1 MRRAVFAAVLL
12 AAIADVRA
20 QDRPARPA
28 GCPDVAGVYRPTGG
42 GYAAAD
48 LVKALRITVYLGSK
62 VQLDGRP
69 EDGLEVRVTSSAKE
83 ALPKRPTVV
92 LQHRKD
98 FTCAEGQ
105 LVFSG
110 IRQASR
116 KNEQGWYEGTSTVRI
131 TPSGGGLGVEVVF
144 RGSQREVL
152 YSYDSARISVPK
164 LGTGTVL
171 RESLR
176 WPSDAEAEAQTP
188 AVAEPELPPPEAP
201 EVVRTRALLDA
212 KVLGNVRWV
221 AAAPKG
227 DSVLVTLN
235 ARSND
240 DVARLEDRLRAASI
254 SHTMKVSPIW
264 TNNAYH
270 LQILVWPDGQGLAGT
285 QRPSTHRVQQELLR
299 AQDPMVTVR
308 KVDDLGDGYVATVDI
323 VGGATVESYV
333 ARLGANSGMF
343 SDIRV
348 FSESASAQAPG
359 RRVARLGLVLR

>member
-1 MRRAVFAAVLL
+1 MRPAYGASILLGIAVL
-12 AAIADVRA
+12 ASP
-20 QDRPARPA
+20 PARSAKCPEVAGLYRPA
-28 GCPDVAGVYRPTGG
+28 GS
-42 GYAAAD
+42 GYAVAD
-48 LVKALRITVYLGSK
+48 LVHALRITVYLGSK
-62 VQLDGRP
+62 VQLEGRP

-92 LQHRKD
+92 LQHRRD
-98 FTCAEGQ
+98 FTCADGQ

-131 TPSGGGLGVEVVF
+131 APSGGGLGVEVVF

-176 WPSDAEAEAQTP
+176 WPSDAEAEAQAP
-188 AVAEPELPPPEAP
+188 LAIDAEPPPAEAP
-201 EVVRTRALLDA
+201 EVVRTRELLVP
-212 KVLGNVRWV
+212 KLPGNVILATLR
-221 AAAPKG
+221 PSG
-227 DSVLVTLN
+227 DAVLATLT
-235 ARSND
+235 ARRNE
-240 DVARLEDRLRAASI
+240 DVAQLEDRLRAAGI
-254 SHTMKVSPIW
+254 PHAMKVPPVW
-264 TNNAYH
+264 TNNAYY
-270 LQILVWPDGQGLAGT
+270 LQLLVWPSGKGPAAAS
-285 QRPSTHRVQQELLR
+285 RPSTHRVQQELLR